1 MITSSASRSLLRVS
15 TRCGRSARTAPRSYA
30 SYALWKTN
38 HINDEVDVSKAA
50 FFDAFESNASL
61 RGVSYDIGEDLTI
74 QSVRTPWLTLFNI
87 LVYLQQNVVYSL
99 SFAADSLETDLASD
113 DTFPLLDDIMMR
125 QLLHSYSTHS
135 LPSSSTAREIRNKLP
150 PHLNLSNLEPF
161 ELDAKD
167 SLPDLEQD
175 TQSLTPSGYQ
185 PLPKT
190 TNDID
195 QDKLDNMTRAIVIT
209 DVKSPFRITQV
220 NTAWEGLC
228 GYKREECKGRSLGP
242 LLQGPDTDWS
252 AVSALL
258 SQLFAGEEAS
268 VVLTNY
274 TKTGRKFRNRITVG
288 PVRDEMGK
296 TVSFVG
302 VLREVKEGDEGISGE
317 YDRLRK
323 EAAQLPFVA

>member
-1 MITSSASRSLLRVS
+1 MY
-15 TRCGRSARTAPRSYA
+15 P
-30 SYALWKTN
+30 
-38 HINDEVDVSKAA
+38 HIK
-50 FFDAFESNASL
+50 
-61 RGVSYDIGEDLTI
+61 
-74 QSVRTPWLTLFNI
+74 
-87 LVYLQQNVVYSL
+87 QQVVYSL
-99 SFAADSLETDLASD
+99 SFASDSLETDLSSD
-113 DTFPLLDDIMMR
+113 DTFPVLDDIMMR
-125 QLLHSYSTHS
+125 QLLHSYSTNS
-135 LPSSSTAREIRNKLP
+135 SPSSATAREMRAKLP

-161 ELDAKD
+161 SVHAKD
-167 SLPDLEQD
+167 SLPDLEQE
-175 TQSLTPSGYQ
+175 THSVTPSGYQ

-195 QDKLDNMTRAIVIT
+195 PSKLDAETRAIVIT
-209 DVKSPFRITQV
+209 DIKSPFRITQV
-220 NTAWEGLC
+220 NTAWESLC
-228 GYKREECKGRSLGP
+228 GYKREECKGKSLK

-274 TKTGRKFRNRITVG
+274 AKNGRRFRNLVRVG

-302 VLREVKEGDEGISGE
+302 VLRELKDSEEVFTGQ

-323 EAAQLPFVA
+323 ESARLPFVA